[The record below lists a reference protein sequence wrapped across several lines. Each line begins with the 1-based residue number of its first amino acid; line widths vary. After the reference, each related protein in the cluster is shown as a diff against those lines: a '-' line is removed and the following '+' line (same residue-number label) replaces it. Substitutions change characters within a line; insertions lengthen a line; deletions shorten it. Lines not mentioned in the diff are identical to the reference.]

1 MDMTFKLEF
10 DTSQRGLRMVLEDW
24 QEEAMRVLWGN
35 PQKGQISREVF
46 DQVNKRLSPGS
57 ISRASI
63 INFLEDMASMG
74 VLSKMEIT
82 GKGGHRGVYS
92 PKMDEPGFRKFIA
105 KTTIEALVKNFPEET
120 RQTIEKLF

>member
-1 MDMTFKLEF
+1 MDMTFKLEIEV
-10 DTSQRGLRMVLEDW
+10 SQRGLRMFLKDW

-35 PQKGQISREVF
+35 PQKGLISREVF
-46 DQVNKRLSPGS
+46 DQVNQRLSPGS

-74 VLSKMEIT
+74 VLNKEETT

-92 PKMDEPGFRKFIA
+92 SKMNEVEFKKFIVETA
-105 KTTIEALVKNFPEET
+105 IKAFMRSFPEET
-120 RQTIEKLF
+120 RRTIEKLS

>member
-1 MDMTFKLEF
+1 MGMRFKLEI
-10 DTSQRGLRMVLEDW
+10 DTFQLGLRMVLKDW
-24 QEEAMRVLWGN
+24 QEEAMTVLWGN

-74 VLSKMEIT
+74 VLDRTEIT
-82 GKGGHRGVYS
+82 GKGGYREYI
-92 PKMDEPGFRKFIA
+92 PLK
-105 KTTIEALVKNFPEET
+105 
-120 RQTIEKLF
+120 